1 MFFEEAEPNHGL
13 PGRRASAGVRSERQV
28 GSGLWV
34 ALVVSYG
41 NLGFLQYSC

>member
-1 MFFEEAEPNHGL
+1 MFFEGAEPNRGL
-13 PGRRASAGVRSERQV
+13 PRRRGSAGVRSERQV

-34 ALVVSYG
+34 ALVVNYR